1 MFQNR
6 RLIIATQH
14 HKEQVIA
21 PVFEGKLGVICFTDS
36 RLNTD
41 VLGTFSGEIERSNDP
56 ITTARKK
63 CIMAMELSGVDLA
76 IASEG
81 SFGQHPSL
89 FFAHADDEWLL
100 FVDRKNN
107 LEIVVRDISI
117 ETNFNASTINN
128 LEELKVFANKVKF
141 PSHAL
146 IVKKASSDY
155 SEMVKGIQQWDELN
169 SIANSLLLEH
179 GSFYVETDMRAM
191 FNPTRMDVIKNLS
204 HKLIDKIQSYC
215 PNCQTPGF
223 GITDSILGLPCEW
236 CNLPTRSVLAHVYSC
251 NKCNFKQE
259 EKFPLGKRAEDPMY
273 CDRCNP

>member
-1 MFQNR
+1 M
-6 RLIIATQH
+6 
-14 HKEQVIA
+14 
-21 PVFEGKLGVICFTDS
+21 
-36 RLNTD
+36 
-41 VLGTFSGEIERSNDP
+41 GTFSGEIERSNDP

-89 FFAHADDEWLL
+89 FFAHADDELLL

-117 ETNFNASTINN
+117 ETNFNATTINN

-146 IVKKASSDY
+146 IVKKAYSDY
-155 SEMVKGIQQWDELN
+155 SEMVKGIQQWEELILIGN
-169 SIANSLLLEH
+169 TYLSENR
-179 GSFYVETDMRAM
+179 SFYVETDMRAM
-191 FNPTRMDVIKNLS
+191 YNPTRMGVIEKLT
-204 HKLIDKIQSYC
+204 HKLIKKIQSNC
-215 PNCQTPGF
+215 PNCLTPGF
-223 GITDSILGLPCEW
+223 GVTDSILGLPCEW
-236 CNLPTRSVLAHVYSC
+236 CGVPTRSVLAHVYC
-251 NKCNFKQE
+251 CDKCNFKSE
-259 EKFPLGKRAEDPMY
+259 EKFPYGKSVEDPMY